1 MQWTC
6 HMENYTHAAVKPP
19 LWALEDGVGIS
30 LVYFRSVRHF
40 CRPPARHFGCCYHC
54 CSLRLSKRFV
64 FLAFCISISAVFL
77 SPLFLA
83 SFFSSSW
90 LSFLQLRCWLSHAG
104 PPSLCPTAPPIY
116 FPFLPLCPFLWWF
129 CWFCFS
135 ANRKL
140 PWSKTVSRCPYRWE
154 KTFKFLCR
162 YLEKKKME
170 TIVWL

>member
-77 SPLFLA
+77 SPLF
-83 SFFSSSW
+83 FS
-90 LSFLQLRCWLSHAG
+90 LLLLLQLAFLFAAALLTFPCRS
-104 PPSLCPTAPPIY
+104 PIPMPDRPTHLFSIFAVM
-116 FPFLPLCPFLWWF
+116 PFFMVILLILLFRQPEITLKQDGVPMPLQMGKNF
-129 CWFCFS
+129 
-135 ANRKL
+135 
-140 PWSKTVSRCPYRWE
+140 
-154 KTFKFLCR
+154 
-162 YLEKKKME
+162 
-170 TIVWL
+170 